1 VGAKAAAIVEAAIR
15 AAACLALA
23 ACAAPARHGTQ
34 LTISGSA
41 VGVEGEVLRAQ
52 LRRFERDNPG
62 VFVTQRRTPDAAD
75 QRHQLY
81 VQWLN
86 AHARDP
92 DVLQLD
98 VVWTPELAA
107 AGWLRALDAHRP
119 DLRDFFQPAV
129 EANRWRGRLYAVP
142 WFVDVGLLYYR
153 SDVLPAPPRT
163 HAELVAY
170 ARRAHAHGLQY
181 GLLWQAARY
190 EGLVTVFTEYLAAFG
205 GAILDAHGR
214 VVLESSAA
222 LAALE
227 AMRSEIA
234 PGGIVPRAA
243 LSWQEEQTRFAFQNG
258 HALLMRNWP
267 YAYALMQQPGSRVRG
282 RFGVSALPA
291 APGGRSASAL
301 GGSQLAVSAFSDQPQ
316 LAYRLIAFLTEPAQ
330 MLERARVAG
339 ELPARRSLYATRE
352 LASVLPFDAAQLE
365 QILSHAVAR
374 PATPV
379 YAELSD
385 ILQVH
390 LHRCLSGQENSARAL
405 HQATR
410 EIEALFA
417 RVGLAART
425 ALGQSE
431 ANDG

>member
-1 VGAKAAAIVEAAIR
+1 
-15 AAACLALA
+15 LA
-23 ACAAPARHGTQ
+23 
-34 LTISGSA
+34 
-41 VGVEGEVLRAQ
+41 
-52 LRRFERDNPG
+52 
-62 VFVTQRRTPDAAD
+62 
-75 QRHQLY
+75 
-81 VQWLN
+81 
-86 AHARDP
+86 
-92 DVLQLD
+92 
-98 VVWTPELAA
+98 
-107 AGWLRALDAHRP
+107 
-119 DLRDFFQPAV
+119 
-129 EANRWRGRLYAVP
+129 
-142 WFVDVGLLYYR
+142 
-153 SDVLPAPPRT
+153 APPRT

-170 ARRAHAHGLQY
+170 ARRARAHGVQY

-227 AMRSEIA
+227 AMRGEIA
-234 PGGIVPRAA
+234 PGGVVPRAA
-243 LSWQEEQTRFAFQNG
+243 LAWQEEQTRFAFQNG

-267 YAYALMQQPGSRVRG
+267 YAYALMQQPGSRVKG

-301 GGSQLAVSAFSDQPQ
+301 GGSQLAVSAYSDQPE

-339 ELPARRSLYATRE
+339 ELPARRSLYATPE
-352 LASVLPFDAAQLE
+352 LAAVLPFDAAQIE

-390 LHRCLSGQENSARAL
+390 LHRCLSGQEYSAQAL
-405 HQATR
+405 HQATQ

-417 RVGLAART
+417 RVGLAPRT
-425 ALGQSE
+425 AVAHSE
-431 ANDG
+431 ASDG

>member
-1 VGAKAAAIVEAAIR
+1 MR
-15 AAACLALA
+15 AAVCLALV
-23 ACAAPARHGTQ
+23 ACARPARRGTE

-41 VGVEGEVLRAQ
+41 VGVEGEVLHAQ
-52 LRRFERDNPG
+52 LARFEQNNPG

-107 AGWLRALDAHRP
+107 AGWLRALDAHAP
-119 DLRDFFQPAV
+119 DVRDFFGVAV
-129 EANRWRGRLYAVP
+129 EANRWRGRMYALP

-153 SDVLPAPPRT
+153 SDVIAAAPRS

-170 ARRAHAHGLQY
+170 ARRANMHGLQY
-181 GLLWQAARY
+181 GLLWQGARY
-190 EGLVTVFTEYLAAFG
+190 EGLVTVFSEYLAAFG

-214 VVLESSAA
+214 VVVESPAA
-222 LAALE
+222 QAALE
-227 AMRSEIA
+227 AMRSEIG
-234 PGGIVPRAA
+234 PGGVVPRAA
-243 LSWQEEQTRFAFQNG
+243 LAWQEEQTRFAFQNG

-267 YAYALMQQPGSRVRG
+267 YAYALMQQPGSRVKG
-282 RFGVSALPA
+282 RFGVAALPP
-291 APGGRSASAL
+291 APGGRAAAAL
-301 GGSQLAVSAFSDQPQ
+301 GGSQLAISAFSDQPE

-339 ELPARRSLYATRE
+339 ELPARRSLYASSE
-352 LASVLPFDAAQLE
+352 LRAALPFDAAQVE
-365 QILSHAVAR
+365 QIIDHAVAR

-390 LHRCLSGQENSARAL
+390 LHRCLSGQEDSVEAL
-405 HQATR
+405 HKAARQ
-410 EIEALFA
+410 IEALFV
-417 RVGLAART
+417 RVGLAPRT
-425 ALGQSE
+425 ALAASE
-431 ANDG
+431 KSDG

>member
-1 VGAKAAAIVEAAIR
+1 MGLKRAAVVGAAVR
-15 AAACLALA
+15 AAVCVALA
-23 ACAAPARHGTQ
+23 ACGGSTRRGTE

-52 LRRFERDNPG
+52 LTRFERSNPG

-107 AGWLRALDAHRP
+107 AGWLRALDAHAP
-119 DLRDFFQPAV
+119 DVRDFFGVAV
-129 EANRWRGRLYAVP
+129 EANRWRGRMYALP
-142 WFVDVGLLYYR
+142 WFVDVGMLYYR
-153 SDVLPAPPRT
+153 SDVLAAPPRT

-170 ARRAHAHGLQY
+170 ARRASAHGLQY

-214 VVLESSAA
+214 VMLESPAA
-222 LAALE
+222 HAALE

-234 PGGIVPRAA
+234 PGGVVPRAA
-243 LSWQEEQTRFAFQNG
+243 LAWQEEQTRFAFQNG

-267 YAYALMQQPGSRVRG
+267 YAYALMQQPGSRVAG
-282 RFGVSALPA
+282 RFGVAALP
-291 APGGRSASAL
+291 PASGDRPVAAL
-301 GGSQLAVSAFSDQPQ
+301 GGSQLAISAFSDQPE
-316 LAYRLIAFLTEPAQ
+316 LAYRLITFLTEPAQ

-339 ELPARRSLYATRE
+339 ELPARRSLYTTAE
-352 LASVLPFDAAQLE
+352 LAAALPFDAAQVE
-365 QILSHAVAR
+365 HILSNAVAR

-390 LHRCLSGQENSARAL
+390 LHRCLSGQEHTAEAL
-405 HQATR
+405 HEATR
-410 EIEALFA
+410 EIEALLR
-417 RVGLAART
+417 RVGLEPRT
-425 ALGQSE
+425 ALAQSE
-431 ANDG
+431 ASDG